1 MKSRYDAIILGAGHN
16 GLVAAAYL
24 AKAGLSVLVLEKNN
38 YLGGATTSLRVFS
51 DYDANLSRYAYLV
64 ALFPRKIVID
74 LGLRGEFRRRSVAAF
89 TPYLKD
95 GQHCGLLM
103 SNVSESVTRDSL
115 RELTGSDAELDR
127 SQRFYGLVRL
137 FADRVWDTML
147 EPLRTR
153 AQMCALFTGDAR
165 LEE

>member
-1 MKSRYDAIILGAGHN
+1 MKSQYDIVVLGAGHN

-38 YLGGATTSLRVFS
+38 YLGGATTSQRVFP

-64 ALFPRKIVID
+64 ALLPPKIGTD
-74 LGLRGEFRRRSVAAF
+74 LGLSMEFRRRSIAGF

-115 RELTGSDAELDR
+115 RELTGSDSEFERL
-127 SQRFYGLVRL
+127 QRFYGLVRL
-137 FADRVWDTML
+137 
-147 EPLRTR
+147 
-153 AQMCALFTGDAR
+153 
-165 LEE
+165 